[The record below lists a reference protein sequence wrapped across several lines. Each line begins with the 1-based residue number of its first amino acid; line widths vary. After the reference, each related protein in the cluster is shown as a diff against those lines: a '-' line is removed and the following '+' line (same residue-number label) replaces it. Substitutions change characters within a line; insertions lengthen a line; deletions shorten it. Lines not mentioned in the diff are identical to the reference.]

1 MPLLYQNAFH
11 QPIVITL
18 LNGGF
23 LYIIFGSLATVFCH
37 LERGF
42 GFRKEKILFQLQKKS
57 EKKQIETSD
66 IL

>member
-1 MPLLYQNAFH
+1 MSLLYQNAFH
-11 QPIVITL
+11 QPIGITL

-42 GFRKEKILFQLQKKS
+42 GFRKEKIVSSTKKS